1 MLLAKVAAAVA
12 WIGKLFVAVFVAAW
26 DVFRDVLAWC
36 FEQVMEVVVS
46 AVALVDVSAFSSA
59 SSFWTGLSSEILN
72 MLGLIGFGQA
82 MGIIGAA
89 IVIRLGLQLI
99 PFVRLGS

>member
-1 MLLAKVAAAVA
+1 M
-12 WIGKLFVAVFVAAW
+12 
-26 DVFRDVLAWC
+26 
-36 FEQVMEVVVS
+36 QVVVS
-46 AVALVDVSAFSSA
+46 AVGAVDVSAMSSA
-59 SSFWTGLSSEILN
+59 GSWWSGLPSEILN

-89 IVIRLGLQLI
+89 IAVRLVLQLI